1 MGETMDI
8 KSLVNQIFKR
18 VDLPIL
24 VIVLFLLSLFV
35 LAAFTTVSIPG
46 LISDSLVRIGMNGV
60 LVLAML
66 PTIRAGI
73 GPNFGLP
80 VGIIGGLLGMLI
92 VMENQIMGPM
102 GFFVA
107 IAISIG
113 FNLIF
118 GWIYA
123 WLLDKVRGQEM
134 MVETY
139 VGYSIVAFMSI
150 MWLVLPFKNPE
161 MVWAIGGVGL
171 RYTLTLQGYFDKILN
186 NFLRF
191 RILGDLYFPTGLIL
205 FFALICFIVYLFF
218 RTRAGLSI
226 DLVGQNE
233 KYAISSGVNPRTA
246 RRNAVIL
253 STVLAGIGIIVYAQ
267 SYGFVQLYQA
277 PLFMTFPAVA
287 SILIGGASIRRAT
300 ITNVVM
306 GTVIFQTLLTV
317 ALPVLSQVTRGD
329 ITEVMRLIVSNGMIL
344 YALTRAP
351 KEAN

>member
-1 MGETMDI
+1 MSDTKESI
-8 KSLVNQIFKR
+8 KNIFSSLKKL
-18 VDLPIL
+18 DLPII
-24 VIVLFLLSLFV
+24 VIIIFLLSLFV
-35 LAAFTTVSIPG
+35 LAGITKVSISS
-46 LISDSLVRIGMNGV
+46 LLNDSLVRIGMNGV

-92 VMENQIMGPM
+92 VMQNQITGPA
-102 GFFVA
+102 GFFIA
-107 IAISIG
+107 IAISIA
-113 FNLIF
+113 FNLGF
-118 GWIYA
+118 GLIYA

-150 MWLVLPFKNPE
+150 MWLVLPFSSPE
-161 MVWAIGGVGL
+161 MVWAIGGKGL
-171 RYTLTLQGYFDKILN
+171 RYTLTLQNYFDKILN
-186 NFLRF
+186 NFWRF
-191 RILGDLYFPTGLIL
+191 KVFGEFYFPTGLIL
-205 FFALICFIVYLFF
+205 FFAFMCFVVYLYFK
-218 RTRAGLSI
+218 TKSGLGI

-233 KYAISSGVNPRTA
+233 LYAISSGVKPKNA

-287 SILIGGASIRRAT
+287 SILIGGASIKRAS
-300 ITNVVM
+300 ITNVVL
-306 GTVIFQTLLTV
+306 GTIVFQTLLTV
-317 ALPVLSQVTRGD
+317 SLPVLSQVTRGD

>member
-1 MGETMDI
+1 MSKMTDF
-8 KSLVNQIFKR
+8 KNQTLQLLKKI
-18 VDLPIL
+18 DLPIL
-24 VIVLFLLSLFV
+24 VIVAFLLALFV
-35 LAAFTTVSIPG
+35 LAAFTSVSITG
-46 LISDSLVRIGMNGV
+46 LLNDSLVRIGMNGV

-80 VGIIGGLLGMLI
+80 FGIIGGLLGMLI
-92 VMENQIMGPM
+92 VMQYQIVGPA
-102 GFFVA
+102 GFFMA
-107 IAISIG
+107 IIISIL
-113 FNLIF
+113 FNLAF
-118 GWIYA
+118 GWVYA

-139 VGYSIVAFMSI
+139 VGYSVVAFMSI
-150 MWLVLPFKNPE
+150 MWLLLPFSNPE
-161 MVWAIGGVGL
+161 MVWAIGGKGL
-171 RYTLTLQGYFDKILN
+171 RYTLTLQGYFDKVLN
-186 NFLRF
+186 NFMNF
-191 RILGDLYFPTGLIL
+191 KIIGNLYFPTGLML
-205 FFALICFIVYLFF
+205 FFAFMCYVVYLFF
-218 RTRAGLSI
+218 KTKIGLGI

-233 KYAISSGVNPRTA
+233 MYAVSSGVKPRAA

-253 STVLAGIGIIVYAQ
+253 STVLAGIGIIAYAQ

-287 SILIGGASIRRAT
+287 SILIGGASIRRAS
-300 ITNVVM
+300 IANVVF

-317 ALPVLSQVTRGD
+317 SLPVLSQVTRGD
-329 ITEVMRLIVSNGMIL
+329 ITEVLRLIVSNGMIL

>member
-1 MGETMDI
+1 MPKVLDNI
-8 KSLVNQIFKR
+8 KSLLKS
-18 VDLPIL
+18 VDIPTLI
-24 VIVLFLLSLFV
+24 IVLFLISLFFV
-35 LAAFTTVSIPG
+35 AAATKMPIPS
-46 LISDSLVRIGMNGV
+46 LISDSIVRIGMNGV

-80 VGIIGGLLGMLI
+80 IGIIGGLIGGLI
-92 VMENQIMGPM
+92 VMQFNIVGFT

-107 IAISIG
+107 LILSVM
-113 FNLIF
+113 FNLIL
-118 GWIYA
+118 GYLYA

-150 MWLVLPFKNPE
+150 LWLILPFSNPE
-161 MVWAIGGVGL
+161 MIWAIGGKGL
-171 RYTLTLQGYFDKILN
+171 RYTLTLQNYFDKVLN

-191 RILGDLYFPTGLIL
+191 QVGKDFYFPTGLIL
-205 FFALICFIVYLFF
+205 FFALSCFIVWLFF
-218 RTRAGLSI
+218 RTRAGLAI
-226 DLVGQNE
+226 DLTGQNE
-233 KYAISSGVNPRTA
+233 LYAVSSGVNPKKA

-253 STVLAGIGIIVYAQ
+253 STVIAGIGILVYAQ
-267 SYGFVQLYQA
+267 SYGFLQLYQA

-287 SILIGGASIRRAT
+287 SILIGGASIRRAS
-300 ITNVVM
+300 IANVVI
-306 GTVIFQTLLTV
+306 GTIVFQTLLTV
-317 ALPVLSQVTRGD
+317 SLPVLSQVTRGD
-329 ITEVMRLIVSNGMIL
+329 VTEVMRLIVSNGMIL

>member
-1 MGETMDI
+1 MSKMTDFKEKILQSIKKVDI
-8 KSLVNQIFKR
+8 
-18 VDLPIL
+18 PIL
-24 VIVLFLLSLFV
+24 VIVLFLISLFV
-35 LAAFTTVSIPG
+35 LAAFTSVSITG
-46 LISDSLVRIGMNGV
+46 LLNDSLVRIGMNGV

-80 VGIIGGLLGMLI
+80 FGIIGGLLGMLI
-92 VMENQIMGPM
+92 VMQYQIMGPI
-102 GFFVA
+102 GFL
-107 IAISIG
+107 IAIVISVL
-113 FNLIF
+113 FNLLF
-118 GWIYA
+118 GWVYA

-150 MWLVLPFKNPE
+150 MWLILPFSNPE
-161 MVWAIGGVGL
+161 MVWAIGGRGL
-171 RYTLTLQGYFDKILN
+171 RYTLTLQGYFDKVLN

-191 RILGDLYFPTGLIL
+191 KIFGELYFPTGLML
-205 FFALICFIVYLFF
+205 FFALMCYIIYLFF
-218 RTRAGLSI
+218 RTKAGLGI

-233 KYAISSGVNPRTA
+233 MYAISSGVKPKVA

-253 STVLAGIGIIVYAQ
+253 STVLGGIGIIVYAQ

-287 SILIGGASIRRAT
+287 SILIGGASIKRAS
-300 ITNVVM
+300 IANVVF

-317 ALPVLSQVTRGD
+317 SLPVLSQITRGD
-329 ITEVMRLIVSNGMIL
+329 ITEVLRLIVSNGMIL